1 MGGSSGSTEG
11 CLPLSQPG
19 GEATEQKRCAR
30 QPPSGVNVLT
40 VTSAQESLKALLQAM
55 AFGGLPAAS
64 DLPVTP
70 PAALTSP
77 ECGRERDDT
86 FPEPHCP
93 PRPHLFGAWTML
105 WALPAPHSVR
115 MCLTGLQ
122 WPLRAPLNTVFLLLS
137 PATRGL

>member
-1 MGGSSGSTEG
+1 MSAPRPAWWRSDRTEKVRT
-11 CLPLSQPG
+11 PAPQRRERS
-19 GEATEQKRCAR
+19 
-30 QPPSGVNVLT
+30 VI
-40 VTSAQESLKALLQAM
+40 SAQESLKALLQEM

-105 WALPAPHSVR
+105 WALPAP
-115 MCLTGLQ
+115 
-122 WPLRAPLNTVFLLLS
+122 TV
-137 PATRGL
+137 